1 MKIAISAKGKDL
13 SSHVAPLSEPD
24 TGFIV
29 YDPDRYSFTVLD
41 KARDDGRCPQ
51 EIDGWVDTITD
62 AGVDVLVVGGIAVE
76 AAHQLSR
83 SGIRVYECISATV
96 WEAIQALKLNL
107 LRTLDTDPEGIRVW
121 NAVRD

>member
-1 MKIAISAKGKDL
+1 MKIAVSAKGTDL
-13 SSHVAPLSEPD
+13 SSRVAALSGPD
-24 TGFIV
+24 VGFIV
-29 YDPDRYSFTVLD
+29 YDPEHFSFTFLG
-41 KARDDGRCPQ
+41 KAMGDGRGPQ
-51 EIDGWVDTITD
+51 ESDGWVDIIAD
-62 AGVDVLVVGGIAVE
+62 AGVDVLVVGGIALE

-83 SGIRVYECISATV
+83 SGIRTYECLSATV